1 MTTGEVV
8 GGIFFATDELFRV
21 EELTVSTG
29 SDFVNDGWFQIYEDG
44 AWNMLSGTGF
54 AEERVEGVISSS
66 NGLVS
71 GHLAIR
77 LKNNTASINQLKSL
91 KIMKP

>member
-8 GGIFFATDELFRV
+8 GGIFFAADKLFRV

-29 SDFVNDGWFQIYEDG
+29 SNFINDGRFKIYKDG

-54 AEERVEGVISSS
+54 AEKGVESIISSTD
-66 NGLVS
+66 GFVTW
-71 GHLAIR
+71 HLAIR
-77 LKNNTASINQLKSL
+77 LKKNNTDIDQNE
-91 KIMKP
+91 I